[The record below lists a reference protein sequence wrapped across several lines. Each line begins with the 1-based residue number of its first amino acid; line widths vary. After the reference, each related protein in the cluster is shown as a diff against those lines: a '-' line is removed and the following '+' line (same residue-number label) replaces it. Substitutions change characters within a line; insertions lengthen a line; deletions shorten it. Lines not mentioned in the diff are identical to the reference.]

1 MLLGVETDNEGGD
14 VDHLLP
20 HTDVSLPDE
29 DTGVVDGLGESEL
42 EHLQKQNNEINLI
55 NSTDCVHVSF
65 IGVSLL
71 T

>member
-29 DTGVVDGLGESEL
+29 DTGVVDGLGESKL
-42 EHLQKQNNEINLI
+42 ENL
-55 NSTDCVHVSF
+55 
-65 IGVSLL
+65 
-71 T
+71 